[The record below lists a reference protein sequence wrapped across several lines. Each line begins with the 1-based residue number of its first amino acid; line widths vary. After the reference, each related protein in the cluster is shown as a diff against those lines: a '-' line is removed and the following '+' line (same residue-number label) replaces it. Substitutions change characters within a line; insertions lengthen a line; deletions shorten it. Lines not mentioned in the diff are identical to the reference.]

1 MDAIRME
8 EFREAMKAAAVSLT
22 DGPCRKIT
30 LIHHNDTDGITAGAI
45 LRKSL
50 IRAGFAVENIPI
62 ERVHPAFL
70 PAIHTPERRMIL
82 YADLGGQVADV
93 ISPYI
98 PDGSRVIILD
108 HHLPA
113 VGEFLR
119 LRQVNPESFG
129 IDGDS
134 ECAAAT
140 AACFFALA
148 LDGGD
153 EDLAALAVLGA
164 VGDHQM
170 EEGRCAG
177 LNALL
182 LDTAARRGDLRP
194 DKADDATDWLFPRF
208 GDRNLR
214 EADKLISALAVNGY
228 YRRGADLA
236 LEACLNGP
244 DERTLAFS
252 AEMAA
257 IQQDLFGR
265 ETIRIHQTGL
275 ARNGNIV
282 WTDVEDRLYPLG
294 LKAIGLFCE
303 AIIRDGAAGGD
314 HYVVGFQHFPSENP
328 YLGRFSGRETKVSF
342 RVTPGLKRS
351 IEKGERPDLMRLVP
365 QAVRQVGGF
374 AEACHR
380 FTAACTIPEERKMDL
395 VRLLEDMAAAMC
407 RRQSGPLPASDPA
420 DS

>member
-1 MDAIRME
+1 MNMDAIRME
-8 EFREAMKAAAVSLT
+8 KFREAMKAAAASLT
-22 DGPCRKIT
+22 DAPCRGIT

-50 IRAGFAVENIPI
+50 MRAGFSVENIPI

-70 PAIHTPERRMIL
+70 PAIHTPGRRLIL

-93 ISPYI
+93 ISRHI
-98 PDGSRVIILD
+98 PEGCRVIILD

-113 VGEFLR
+113 AGSFSR
-119 LRQVNPESFG
+119 LLQVNPERFG

-134 ECAAAT
+134 ECAAAA

-148 LDGGD
+148 LGGEN

-170 EEGRCAG
+170 VEGRFAG
-177 LNALL
+177 LNGFLL
-182 LDTAARRGDLRP
+182 EMAVRQGALRP
-194 DKADDATDWLFPRF
+194 DGADEAAGWLFPRF
-208 GDRNLR
+208 QDRNLR
-214 EADKLISALAVNGY
+214 EADRLITALAVNGY
-228 YRRGADLA
+228 YLHGADLA

-244 DERTLAFS
+244 DDRALAFS
-252 AEMAA
+252 VEMAG
-257 IQQDLFGR
+257 IQQDRFGR
-265 ETIRIHQTGL
+265 EMARIHEAGL
-275 ARNGNIV
+275 ARDGLIV
-282 WTDVEDRLYPLG
+282 WTDVEGRFDPLG

-303 AIIRDGAAGGD
+303 AIIRDGATGGD
-314 HYVVGFQHFPSENP
+314 HYVVGFQHFPGENP
-328 YLGRFSGRETKVSF
+328 YLGEFSGREAKVSF

-365 QAVRQVGGF
+365 QAVHQVGGF

-380 FTAACTIPEERKMDL
+380 FAAASTIPEDGKTDL
-395 VRLLEDMAAAMC
+395 VRLLADIAAT
-407 RRQSGPLPASDPA
+407 QT
-420 DS
+420 